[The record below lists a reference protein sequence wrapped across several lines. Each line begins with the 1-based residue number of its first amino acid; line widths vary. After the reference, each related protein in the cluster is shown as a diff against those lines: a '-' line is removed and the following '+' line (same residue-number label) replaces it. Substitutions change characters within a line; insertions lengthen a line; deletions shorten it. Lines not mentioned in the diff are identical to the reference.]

1 MAEIMLKAWQD
12 LPGDQDEPATPR
24 KRSRFRRGLRI
35 ALIAVVAVWA
45 VSMMKRLRSSG
56 ESE

>member
-1 MAEIMLKAWQD
+1 MLKAWQD